1 MTAKLN
7 SYLCNVCLSFY
18 SQNKMKGM
26 KTGGRQKGTPN
37 KDNPLKGYLRT
48 HSEEYFKPKPQVDSE
63 GHPIEIVF
71 SSKDGGTTRKI
82 SLADSEGNPY
92 VMSDFD
98 VDMLK
103 MEPDERVNAELR
115 LLEFHT
121 PKMKSV
127 DVDMSVQESKT
138 IEDRL
143 LELSRDDD
151 EEDE

>member
-1 MTAKLN
+1 
-7 SYLCNVCLSFY
+7 
-18 SQNKMKGM
+18 MKGM

-48 HSEEYFKPKPQVDSE
+48 HSEEYFKPKPQVDSD
-63 GHPIEIVF
+63 GSPKNLVRYN
-71 SSKDGGTTRKI
+71 KDGEVVLKVP
-82 SLADSEGNPY
+82 LVDSEGNPY

-103 MEPDERVNAELR
+103 MDPDERVNAELR

-127 DVDMSVQESKT
+127 DVDMAVQERKT

-143 LELSRDDD
+143 IELSQDDD
-151 EEDE
+151 EEDED